1 MLKNVTG
8 QETDTFDEVNKVLN
22 RVIDNLNLVEN
33 KVLVLDNKATKNDSY
48 NAEVAKYNSD
58 LLEKPKGKSKKKG
71 GK

>member
-22 RVIDNLNLVEN
+22 RIIDNLNLIEN

-48 NAEVAKYNSD
+48 NAEVEKYNEN
-58 LLEKPKGKSKKKG
+58 LLEPKKKG